1 MLLYYNAVLHYNTTF
16 MRNIARA
23 EAEQFGTAA
32 SLQTQKAA
40 GGDEEI
46 WGSHRFSLPARLS
59 QRSSHGDGDYV
70 TT

>member
-1 MLLYYNAVLHYNTTF
+1 